1 MYSLTALSP
10 TLRQFLKSIL
20 EEESKSLQYIIKEM
34 TDYLADPDNKDE
46 NGKIHYDAKK
56 YSEKQFSNE
65 ISKLYE
71 QRQEILS
78 VLQLI
83 KKKK

>member
-1 MYSLTALSP
+1 
-10 TLRQFLKSIL
+10 
-20 EEESKSLQYIIKEM
+20 M

>member
-1 MYSLTALSP
+1 MS
-10 TLRQFLKSIL
+10 
-20 EEESKSLQYIIKEM
+20 
-34 TDYLADPDNKDE
+34 DYLANSDNKDE

-78 VLQLI
+78 FLKLI
-83 KKKK
+83 KKK